1 MKIQS
6 KKLFID
12 KTTNEI
18 FVALLTD
25 DVSIEDGVEENG
37 KTIKQNAI
45 IDVERALKAGHTVEH
60 TGAIEVEGSTEFI
73 AWAADYNELED
84 GSAVRKY
91 AEWSKDGNKVRG
103 TLERILLV
111 NGIKTILSS
120 KKTFRLD

>member
-60 TGAIEVEGSTEFI
+60 TGAIEVEGSTEVI
-73 AWAADYNELED
+73 AWSADYNELED

>member
-45 IDVERALKAGHTVEH
+45 IDVERAL
-60 TGAIEVEGSTEFI
+60 
-73 AWAADYNELED
+73 
-84 GSAVRKY
+84 
-91 AEWSKDGNKVRG
+91 
-103 TLERILLV
+103 
-111 NGIKTILSS
+111 
-120 KKTFRLD
+120 

>member
-12 KTTNEI
+12 KTTNET

-60 TGAIEVEGSTEFI
+60 TCAIEVE
-73 AWAADYNELED
+73 
-84 GSAVRKY
+84 
-91 AEWSKDGNKVRG
+91 
-103 TLERILLV
+103 
-111 NGIKTILSS
+111 
-120 KKTFRLD
+120 